1 MKRHELN
8 RVEVEAIIDNALRE
22 DIGSGDI
29 TTESLFDGKIEC
41 RAAIIAKEAGI
52 LCGVDIAKMV
62 FEKLD
67 NSLDWLKK
75 KSDGD
80 KLQFKDVI
88 VEISGNQNHILT
100 AERLALNI
108 LQRMSGISTL
118 TSLYVEKVKGTGVKI
133 LDTRKTVP
141 GLRSLGKYAVTV
153 GGGYNHRY
161 GLFDGVMIKD
171 NHIKLAGSISEA
183 VKKVRDKLKD
193 KFEIEVETQNLDQV
207 REAVLV
213 NADIIMLDNMSV
225 DEMKSAVEIINGRAK
240 IEASGGI
247 NLETVREVAET
258 GVDFISVGALTHS
271 ARALDISLDML

>member
-80 KLQFKDVI
+80 KLQVKDVI
-88 VEISGNQNHILT
+88 VEISGNQKHILT